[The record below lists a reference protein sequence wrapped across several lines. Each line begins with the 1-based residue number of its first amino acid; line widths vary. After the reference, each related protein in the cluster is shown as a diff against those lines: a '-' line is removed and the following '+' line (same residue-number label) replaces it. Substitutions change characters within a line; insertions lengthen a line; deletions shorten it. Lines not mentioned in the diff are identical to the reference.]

1 MCVCVCVSVCVC
13 VCVSYTHLQAQRG
26 DDALSRTP
34 SRRSSP
40 LGFFFQ
46 KKTKRLERL
55 VLKLRFVHSLV

>member
-1 MCVCVCVSVCVC
+1 MC